1 MEATISHLR
10 VFAPLSRTR
19 EGGRE
24 VGRRERK
31 GRGEKLNS
39 SGRNAARLGTGPRQ
53 MPALS
58 AVGRAGDKAE
68 DAGIVTSGRA
78 LGRALLIYF
87 HKQELLIYFI
97 MVCT

>member
-39 SGRNAARLGTGPRQ
+39 SGRNAARLGTGPSQ

-58 AVGRAGDKAE
+58 AVGRAGDKE
-68 DAGIVTSGRA
+68 DAGVVTSARA
-78 LGRALLIYF
+78 LGRARLIYF
-87 HKQELLIYFI
+87 HKQELLVYFI
-97 MVCT
+97 MVCI